1 MPRHGHARTELH
13 VAEAST
19 VQRIPLEQIRVLNPR
34 VRNRQ
39 VFARL
44 VENIAALGL
53 KRPITV
59 TPATRGSDAAFEIMG
74 IRNFWL
80 IKCQRCKEENLSQRI
95 I

>member
-59 TPATRGSDAAFEIMG
+59 TPATRGSDAAFEIICG
-74 IRNFWL
+74 QGRFEAFQAL
-80 IKCQRCKEENLSQRI
+80 GEKVSPA
-95 I
+95 